1 VVEKVVQ
8 IVSRYEPYH
17 TAHARYKE
25 IAKLHHEL
33 HRALQEG
40 KIFENAA
47 ALAAKY
53 GPDKT

>member
-1 VVEKVVQ
+1 MAKQ
-8 IVSRYEPYH
+8 RRDRRYPGELPHAEPFV
-17 TAHARYKE
+17 RWCGG
-25 IAKLHHEL
+25 KLHHEL
-33 HRALQEG
+33 YRALQEG

>member
-1 VVEKVVQ
+1 VEKVVQ
-8 IVSRYEPYH
+8 IVSRYEPYP
-17 TAHARYKE
+17 AAQARYKE

-33 HRALQEG
+33 YRALQEG
-40 KIFENAA
+40 QNFKNAA

>member
-1 VVEKVVQ
+1 VEKVVQ
-8 IVSRYEPYH
+8 IVSRYEPYP
-17 TAHARYKE
+17 AAQARYKE

-33 HRALQEG
+33 YRALQEG